1 MGSFLFL
8 FNFLSPMA
16 SHLDL
21 EEQEQLDDLKHFWN
35 KYGPVLTWVMI
46 GVLLAYSAW
55 TGWQFWQRKQAAQAS
70 VLFETVERAVLSS
83 DQALLTRALSD
94 MQDKFASATYTHHA
108 SLMGARYFAEHDG
121 AQAAQSNLIWVKD
134 HASDEGLTA
143 LARLRLSA
151 LSMEEK
157 KWEQAREWL
166 KKPFPK
172 AFEPLSLDRLGDIDL
187 QEKKTEDAKSH
198 FLQAWSTMS
207 ERDEY
212 RQLIEVK
219 LASLGVDARAAETEK
234 KKEKKE

>member
-1 MGSFLFL
+1 
-8 FNFLSPMA
+8 MA

-21 EEQEQLDDLKHFWN
+21 EEQEQIDELKHFWT
-35 KYGPVLTWVMI
+35 KWGAALTWMLI
-46 GVLLAYSAW
+46 AVLMAYSAW
-55 TGWQFWQRKQAAQAS
+55 TGWQFWQRKQAAQSS
-70 VLFETVERAVLSS
+70 VLYETVERAVLSS
-83 DQALLTRALSD
+83 DQALVTRALAD
-94 MQDKFASATYTHHA
+94 MQDKFASATYTQHA
-108 SLMGARYFAEHDG
+108 SLLGAKFFSDRQALDAAEK
-121 AQAAQSNLIWVKD
+121 NLVWVKD
-134 HASDEGLTA
+134 HAGDEGLVA

-151 LSMEEK
+151 LSMEAQ

-187 QEKKTEDAKSH
+187 QEKKMEDAKTH
-198 FLQAWSTMS
+198 FQQAWSTMP

-219 LASLGVDARAAETEK
+219 LASLGVDVRALDLEK

>member
-1 MGSFLFL
+1 
-8 FNFLSPMA
+8 MA

-21 EEQEQLDDLKHFWN
+21 EEQEQLDDLKHFWS
-35 KYGPVLTWVMI
+35 KYGPLLTWMLI
-46 GVLLAYSAW
+46 AVLLAYSAW

-70 VLFETVERAVLSS
+70 VLFETVERAVVSS

-94 MQDKFASATYTHHA
+94 MQDKFASATYTQHA
-108 SLMGARYFAEHDG
+108 SLMGARYFAEHEG
-121 AQAAQSNLIWVKD
+121 LQAAKNNLIWVND

-157 KWEQAREWL
+157 KWDQAREWL
-166 KKPFPK
+166 KKPIPK

-187 QEKKTEDAKSH
+187 QEKKVEDAKTH
-198 FLQAWSTMS
+198 FQQAWSTMP

-219 LASLGVDARAAETEK
+219 LASLGVDARAVETEK

>member
-1 MGSFLFL
+1 
-8 FNFLSPMA
+8 MA

-21 EEQEQLDDLKHFWN
+21 EEQEQIDELKHFWT
-35 KYGPVLTWVMI
+35 KWGAALTWMLVAI
-46 GVLLAYSAW
+46 LTAYSAW
-55 TGWQFWQRKQAAQAS
+55 TGWQFWQRKQAAQSS
-70 VLFETVERAVLSS
+70 VLYETVERAVLSS
-83 DQALLTRALSD
+83 DQALVTRALAD
-94 MQDKFASATYTHHA
+94 MQDKFASATYTQHA
-108 SLMGARYFAEHDG
+108 SLLGAKFFSDRQALDVAEK
-121 AQAAQSNLIWVKD
+121 NLVWVKD
-134 HASDEGLTA
+134 HAGDEGLVA

-151 LSMEEK
+151 LSMEAQ

-187 QEKKTEDAKSH
+187 QEKKMEDAKTH
-198 FLQAWSTMS
+198 FQQAWSTMP

-219 LASLGVDARAAETEK
+219 LASLGVDVRALDLEK